1 MAIMDDSQS
10 PTHLSARPGQEFK
23 VELKTYPG
31 SGAMWRYASSDGPQL
46 ISDTTQT
53 LDDSIGA
60 AAIQVFTLRADNPG
74 SYDLIFELKRAWE
87 PSPRDRKEIKVDVV

>member
-1 MAIMDDSQS
+1 MDDSQD
-10 PTHLSARPGQEFK
+10 PTHLSARTGRDFK

-31 SGAMWRYASSDGPQL
+31 SGAMWRYASLEGPQL
-46 ISDTTQT
+46 IGETTQN

-60 AAIQVFTLRADNPG
+60 AAVQVFTLRGDRPG

-87 PSPRDRKEIKVDVV
+87 PTPRDRKEIKVDVA